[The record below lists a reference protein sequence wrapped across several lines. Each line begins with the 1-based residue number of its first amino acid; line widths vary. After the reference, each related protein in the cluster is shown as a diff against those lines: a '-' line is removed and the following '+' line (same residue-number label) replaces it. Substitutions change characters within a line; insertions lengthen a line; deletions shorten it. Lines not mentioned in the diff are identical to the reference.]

1 MFRMS
6 QSITEAFV
14 FHEYSSSDGI
24 SQSNNRNSIESR
36 TLFLFVVLFLQ
47 TVTSVITLDRDTS
60 FVDAFI
66 LYVL

>member
-1 MFRMS
+1 MS

-14 FHEYSSSDGI
+14 FHEYSSWDGI
-24 SQSNNRNSIESR
+24 SQSNNQNSIESR
-36 TLFLFVVLFLQ
+36 TLFLFVVMFLQ

>member
-1 MFRMS
+1 MS

-14 FHEYSSSDGI
+14 FHEYSSWDGI
-24 SQSNNRNSIESR
+24 SQSNNQNSVESR

>member
-1 MFRMS
+1 MS

-14 FHEYSSSDGI
+14 FHEYSSWDGI
-24 SQSNNRNSIESR
+24 SQSNNQNSIESR

>member
-1 MFRMS
+1 MS
-6 QSITEAFV
+6 QSITEAFL
-14 FHEYSSSDGI
+14 FHEYSSWDGI
-24 SQSNNRNSIESR
+24 SQSNNQNSIESR

>member
-1 MFRMS
+1 MS

-14 FHEYSSSDGI
+14 FHEYSSRDGI
-24 SQSNNRNSIESR
+24 SQSNNQNSIESR